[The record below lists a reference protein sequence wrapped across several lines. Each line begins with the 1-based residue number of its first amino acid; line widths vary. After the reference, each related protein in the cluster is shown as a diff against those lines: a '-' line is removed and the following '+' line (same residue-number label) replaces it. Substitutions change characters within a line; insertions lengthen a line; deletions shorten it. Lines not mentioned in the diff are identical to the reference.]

1 MKDSDL
7 NINEYQNINP
17 NLNIDYLTNEEK
29 DFLIKQNY
37 NFFLEYLKL
46 FQTNEILKSRLQD
59 LITEKNQ
66 LKNII
71 NKLEK
76 EKKIKKINDTYTKRK
91 VIKYIN
97 YLIRDIE
104 DVEKKLNV
112 NIFVITQIVKRVIVL
127 KVL

>member
-1 MKDSDL
+1 MKDSKL
-7 NINEYQNINP
+7 KINQFQNINP

-29 DFLIKQNY
+29 NFLIKQNY
-37 NFFLEYLKL
+37 KFFLEYLKL
-46 FQTNEILKSRLQD
+46 FQTNEILKKRLQD

>member
-76 EKKIKKINDTYTKRK
+76 EKKIKKVNDTYTKRK
-91 VIKYIN
+91 VI
-97 YLIRDIE
+97 
-104 DVEKKLNV
+104 
-112 NIFVITQIVKRVIVL
+112 
-127 KVL
+127 

>member
-1 MKDSDL
+1 MKDSEL

-76 EKKIKKINDTYTKRK
+76 EKKIKKVNDTYTKRK
-91 VIKYIN
+91 VI
-97 YLIRDIE
+97 
-104 DVEKKLNV
+104 
-112 NIFVITQIVKRVIVL
+112 
-127 KVL
+127 

>member
-46 FQTNEILKSRLQD
+46 FQTNEILKSRLQA

-76 EKKIKKINDTYTKRK
+76 EKKIKKVNDTYTKRK
-91 VIKYIN
+91 VI
-97 YLIRDIE
+97 
-104 DVEKKLNV
+104 
-112 NIFVITQIVKRVIVL
+112 
-127 KVL
+127 

>member
-1 MKDSDL
+1 MKDSKL
-7 NINEYQNINP
+7 KINQFQNINP

-29 DFLIKQNY
+29 NFLIKQNY
-37 NFFLEYLKL
+37 KFFLEYLKL
-46 FQTNEILKSRLQD
+46 FQTNEILKKRLQD

-97 YLIRDIE
+97 
-104 DVEKKLNV
+104 
-112 NIFVITQIVKRVIVL
+112 
-127 KVL
+127 

>member
-1 MKDSDL
+1 MKDSEL
-7 NINEYQNINP
+7 NIKEYQNINP

-76 EKKIKKINDTYTKRK
+76 EKKIKKVNDTYTKRK
-91 VIKYIN
+91 VI
-97 YLIRDIE
+97 
-104 DVEKKLNV
+104 
-112 NIFVITQIVKRVIVL
+112 
-127 KVL
+127 

>member
-1 MKDSDL
+1 MKDSEL
-7 NINEYQNINP
+7 NIKEYQNINP

-59 LITEKNQ
+59 LIIEKNK

-76 EKKIKKINDTYTKRK
+76 EKNIKKVNDTYTKRK
-91 VIKYIN
+91 VI
-97 YLIRDIE
+97 
-104 DVEKKLNV
+104 
-112 NIFVITQIVKRVIVL
+112 
-127 KVL
+127 

>member
-1 MKDSDL
+1 MKDSEL
-7 NINEYQNINP
+7 NINQYQNINP

-37 NFFLEYLKL
+37 KFFLEYLKL
-46 FQTNEILKSRLQD
+46 FQTNEILKKRLQD

>member
-1 MKDSDL
+1 MKDSKL
-7 NINEYQNINP
+7 KINQFQNINP

-29 DFLIKQNY
+29 NFLIKQNY
-37 NFFLEYLKL
+37 KFFLEYLKL
-46 FQTNEILKSRLQD
+46 FQTNEILKNRLQD

-97 YLIRDIE
+97 
-104 DVEKKLNV
+104 
-112 NIFVITQIVKRVIVL
+112 
-127 KVL
+127 

>member
-1 MKDSDL
+1 MKDSEL

-37 NFFLEYLKL
+37 KFFLEYLKL
-46 FQTNEILKSRLQD
+46 FQTNEILKNRLQD

>member
-1 MKDSDL
+1 MKDSKL
-7 NINEYQNINP
+7 NINEYQNISP

-76 EKKIKKINDTYTKRK
+76 EKKIKKVNDTYTKRK
-91 VIKYIN
+91 VI
-97 YLIRDIE
+97 
-104 DVEKKLNV
+104 
-112 NIFVITQIVKRVIVL
+112 
-127 KVL
+127 